1 MNTETQNYKIIVAYD
16 GTRYKGW
23 QVQKS
28 TDDTIQGKLQHVLS
42 TLAGKPVEVI
52 GSGRT
57 DAGVHAV
64 GQVASFHMPKHFSKD
79 EIFIWLNEHLP
90 ADIAVTDISNVP
102 DRFHARYNAV
112 SKTYVYTIHTGIV
125 SDVFRRKYVYDY
137 DKPLD
142 TDRMKKAAA
151 YLLGEH
157 DFKAFCGNRHMKK
170 SNSWQPI
177 LASTRCAWWP
187 TRCATHR
194 TSFSIDIEKTG
205 ADIVISYTGDGFLQN
220 MIRIITGTLI
230 EVGDGRKN
238 PDAVMEIL
246 ASKDRAQAGYTAPAC
261 GLRLER
267 VDYGKVV
274 C

>member
-1 MNTETQNYKIIVAYD
+1 MRNLRLDICYD
-16 GTRYKGW
+16 GTRYRGW
-23 QVQKS
+23 QRLPGRE
-28 TDDTIQGKLQHVLS
+28 DTIQGKLETALS
-42 TLAGKPVEVI
+42 RILEEPVQVS

-57 DAGVHAV
+57 DAGVHAQ

-157 DFKAFCGNRHMKK
+157 DFKAFCGNKHMKK
-170 SNSWQPI
+170 S
-177 LASTRCAWWP
+177 TV
-187 TRCATHR
+187 R
-194 TSFSIDIEKTG
+194 TIFSIDIEKTG

>member
-64 GQVASFHMPKHFSKD
+64 GQAASFHMPKHFSKD

-157 DFKAFCGNRHMKK
+157 DFKAFCGNKHMKK
-170 SNSWQPI
+170 S
-177 LASTRCAWWP
+177 TV
-187 TRCATHR
+187 R
-194 TSFSIDIEKTG
+194 TIFSIDIEKTG

-246 ASKDRAQAGYTAPAC
+246 ASRIGHRQATQH
-261 GLRLER
+261 RR
-267 VDYGKVV
+267 VG
-274 C
+274 

>member
-79 EIFIWLNEHLP
+79 EVFIWLNEHLP
-90 ADIAVTDISNVP
+90 ADIAVTDISNVS

-142 TDRMKKAAA
+142 IDRMKKAAA

-157 DFKAFCGNRHMKK
+157 DFKAFCGNKHMKK
-170 SNSWQPI
+170 S
-177 LASTRCAWWP
+177 TV
-187 TRCATHR
+187 R
-194 TSFSIDIEKTG
+194 TIFSIDIEKTG

>member
-1 MNTETQNYKIIVAYD
+1 M
-16 GTRYKGW
+16 
-23 QVQKS
+23 
-28 TDDTIQGKLQHVLS
+28 LS

-142 TDRMKKAAA
+142 IDRMKKQQRIFS
-151 YLLGEH
+151 ES
-157 DFKAFCGNRHMKK
+157 M
-170 SNSWQPI
+170 I
-177 LASTRCAWWP
+177 LKP
-187 TRCATHR
+187 FVATN
-194 TSFSIDIEKTG
+194 I
-205 ADIVISYTGDGFLQN
+205 
-220 MIRIITGTLI
+220 
-230 EVGDGRKN
+230 
-238 PDAVMEIL
+238 
-246 ASKDRAQAGYTAPAC
+246 
-261 GLRLER
+261 
-267 VDYGKVV
+267 
-274 C
+274 

>member
-1 MNTETQNYKIIVAYD
+1 MILYKIKVTIHNPIFQIKKDNFMNTETQNYKIIVAYD

-170 SNSWQPI
+170 S
-177 LASTRCAWWP
+177 TV
-187 TRCATHR
+187 R
-194 TSFSIDIEKTG
+194 TIFFFFI
-205 ADIVISYTGDGFLQN
+205 
-220 MIRIITGTLI
+220 
-230 EVGDGRKN
+230 
-238 PDAVMEIL
+238 
-246 ASKDRAQAGYTAPAC
+246 
-261 GLRLER
+261 
-267 VDYGKVV
+267 
-274 C
+274 